1 MVKLAWLQTRSSPLA
16 LEEET
21 FFEEEDELVFLL
33 ELLEEVFFEEDE
45 LAFLLELEEETFFE
59 LLEGAAVP
67 QSATL
72 VQP

>member
-1 MVKLAWLQTRSSPLA
+1 MVRFAWLQTRPSPPA
-16 LEEET
+16 LEEEA
-21 FFEEEDELVFLL
+21 FLL
-33 ELLEEVFFEEDE
+33 LDEDEVFFEEEDE